1 MSKSRVGRSACDGAR
16 CAREW
21 AVKAAVGIGA
31 AQVPQRRAVCA
42 EMNWTRV
49 QKSRSMV
56 FLFMFF
62 VLKRRDKVIFVK
74 LAINAAKVI
83 RSWEKTKQRECLIV
97 LGHITDHLILVV
109 KSTHFLTSSMNM
121 GWVSFYNDALLL

>member
-21 AVKAAVGIGA
+21 AVKAAVGVGA

-42 EMNWTRV
+42 ERNWTRV
-49 QKSRSMV
+49 QKSRSIV

-97 LGHITDHLILVV
+97 LDI
-109 KSTHFLTSSMNM
+109 STEKVEF
-121 GWVSFYNDALLL
+121 ALLPREMLLSLRVSRF

>member
-1 MSKSRVGRSACDGAR
+1 MSKSRVGRSVCDGAR

-42 EMNWTRV
+42 ERNWTRV
-49 QKSRSMV
+49 QKSRSIV

-97 LGHITDHLILVV
+97 LDI
-109 KSTHFLTSSMNM
+109 STEKIEF
-121 GWVSFYNDALLL
+121 ALLPREMLLSLRVSRF